1 MFQSIDGALAK
12 SGPGMAMFTAPYML
26 FAYISTQI
34 MLSVL
39 AAVVAVILAYG
50 AVAGTIIGLLG
61 PIFIPFLVIEKLEFL
76 FWGWLKAYLSFAF
89 YKVVAAATMSVLGH
103 LFVTYYAN
111 WTDFSNPMTLIK
123 NFPLLIL
130 LVVVNIFLIL
140 KIPRSLPPSFLAAAA
155 VMTRAWA
162 QLPVPSPQQSW
173 AKRRYANASS
183 RDQIPEITRAAE
195 RYLEQYG
202 DPLVMNTYLKITIL
216 VLAAVCLML
225 GALAFK
231 SQKALAG
238 MKPLVIRINDVG
250 HADAIDYRNYEYKP
264 QEAENKYYL
273 SRWATL
279 YFQRNRYTIERDQ
292 TQALYFLNSDVQQRL
307 SIRSS

>member
-1 MFQSIDGALAK
+1 MGNQILIFIMQQCDTLTATMSPNVDAIGLRMVLSLATIMMVWFGIQEALASSRGGPGFDMAKFLNFFMLLSFAYMFVKYYDSSIPGIGYSLKGFISQGTTNLAQTIGQDGIQSMFQSIDGALAK
-12 SGPGMAMFTAPYML
+12 SGSGMVMFTAPYML
-26 FAYISTQI
+26 VAYISTQI

-39 AAVVAVILAYG
+39 AAIAAVILAYG

-140 KIPRSLPPSFLAAAA
+140 KIPAI
-155 VMTRAWA
+155 T
-162 QLPVPSPQQSW
+162 
-173 AKRRYANASS
+173 ASIFS
-183 RDQIPEITRAAE
+183 GSSSGHD
-195 RYLEQYG
+195 
-202 DPLVMNTYLKITIL
+202 
-216 VLAAVCLML
+216 
-225 GALAFK
+225 
-231 SQKALAG
+231 AG
-238 MKPLVIRINDVG
+238 MGAVTG
-250 HADAIDYRNYEYKP
+250 AITAGIMR
-264 QEAENKYYL
+264 
-273 SRWATL
+273 
-279 YFQRNRYTIERDQ
+279 
-292 TQALYFLNSDVQQRL
+292 
-307 SIRSS
+307 